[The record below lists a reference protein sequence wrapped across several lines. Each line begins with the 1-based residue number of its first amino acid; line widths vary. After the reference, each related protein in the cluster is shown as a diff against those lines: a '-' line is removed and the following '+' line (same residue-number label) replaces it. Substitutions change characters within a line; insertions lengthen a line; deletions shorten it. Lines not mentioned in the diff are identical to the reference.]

1 MVPANSDARERR
13 DNSGGASSAT
23 LDALRA
29 DTDLSTEL
37 VWLVERV
44 CQNELPWV
52 VVSGGALTAWQQR
65 DPAGWEK
72 VSKWLAANGITVVRI

>member
-13 DNSGGASSAT
+13 HNSGGTSSAT

-29 DTDLSTEL
+29 DPDLSTEL